1 MSIALAVS
9 LLRTDGGTQPR
20 AVLDDALI
28 DEYAEA
34 MRAGAEFPPAVA
46 YYDGANLAQR
56 RTLLNTTR
64 QRPWDR
70 WQDKTHSPLRNSR
83 LSIQIDKPNS
93 LLGFVPD
100 KGGEPQQSQ
109 EQPT

>member
-34 MRAGAEFPPAVA
+34 MRAGAEFPPIVIDPA
-46 YYDGANLAQR
+46 YCDLAMRRCRRAADGN
-56 RTLLNTTR
+56 
-64 QRPWDR
+64 
-70 WQDKTHSPLRNSR
+70 
-83 LSIQIDKPNS
+83 
-93 LLGFVPD
+93 
-100 KGGEPQQSQ
+100 
-109 EQPT
+109 